1 MADEQEKEFVGL
13 SFETANPVQSINQAS
28 RQDSPAGAVS
38 RSGLTPLNTAA
49 TGIIDGLADKEG
61 LDRDH
66 YSVLLGANT
75 AAGVISC
82 HAVRP
87 DTPKA
92 MTFRRNVDD
101 RTITLYLHG
110 VFKDFPTLRPEG
122 RRACRITPT
131 TDANGRPCAII
142 NLRGGLAKVTT
153 KRGSGPTGG
162 SAPGDATK

>member
-1 MADEQEKEFVGL
+1 MADEQENAFEGL
-13 SFETANPVQSINQAS
+13 SFETANPVQSISQES
-28 RQDSPAGAVS
+28 RQDRPAGAVN

-49 TGIIDGLADKEG
+49 SGIVDGLADKEG

-66 YSVLLGANT
+66 YSVLLGANKE
-75 AAGVISC
+75 AGVVSC

-122 RRACRITPT
+122 RRVCRITPT
-131 TDANGRPCAII
+131 TDVNGRPCAII
-142 NLRGGLAKVTT
+142 NLRGGLAKVAT
-153 KRGSGPTGG
+153 KRGTSTDSGAQN
-162 SAPGDATK
+162 SSS